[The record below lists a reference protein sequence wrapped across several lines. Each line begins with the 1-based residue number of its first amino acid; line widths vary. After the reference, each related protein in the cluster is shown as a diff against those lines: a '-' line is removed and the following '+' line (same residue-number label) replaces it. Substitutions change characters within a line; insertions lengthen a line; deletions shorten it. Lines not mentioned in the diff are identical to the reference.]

1 MRTYV
6 VYMNSRENALNS
18 FQNLSNTSIFNT
30 KKSLGEPRLKSVD

>member
-18 FQNLSNTSIFNT
+18 FQNLSNTFEMNPN
-30 KKSLGEPRLKSVD
+30 KKA

>member
-6 VYMNSRENALNS
+6 VYMNSHEKSLNC